1 MAMHHIMTQMGLRK
15 RLYTQMEPTAREKTG
30 LSPFN
35 LFIVILVL
43 LSFLAL
49 ALETEPTMGEAWMRA
64 IDVFNVAIIII
75 FALEYL
81 LRLWVAGENPE
92 YRGLR
97 GRVRY
102 VCSGYA
108 LADLVAFLPELLWI
122 LLAPDD
128 ASTQIVMVLRVL
140 RLARLAKISRFIPA
154 FDVLGAT
161 LARAGQQLFTTLAM
175 AMALVYISAV
185 LLYFVEGV
193 GGQQQENFA
202 SIPRAIW
209 WAIATLTTVGYGDV
223 YPVTPLG
230 RFFASVI
237 AIAGI
242 GMVALPAGVFASA
255 FSDEIREREN
265 AKQARR
271 ERALERRVA
280 RIEAAELEEESDDG
294 SDDDLR

>member
-1 MAMHHIMTQMGLRK
+1 MAMHHIMTQIGLRK
-15 RLYTQMEPTAREKTG
+15 RLYTQMEPTARDKTG

-49 ALETEPTMGEAWMRA
+49 ALETEPTMGDGWMRA

-92 YRGLR
+92 YRGVR

-128 ASTQIVMVLRVL
+128 ASAQIVMVLRVL

-161 LARAGQQLFTTLAM
+161 LSRAGQQLFTTLAM

-193 GGQQQENFA
+193 GGQQQESFA

-265 AKQARR
+265 AKQERR

-280 RIEAAELEEESDDG
+280 RIEAAELDEE

>member
-49 ALETEPTMGEAWMRA
+49 ALETEPTMGETWMRA

-92 YRGLR
+92 YRGIR

-102 VCSGYA
+102 VGSGYA
-108 LADLVAFLPELLWI
+108 LADLVAFLPELLW
-122 LLAPDD
+122 LLFAPDD
-128 ASTQIVMVLRVL
+128 ASAQIVMVLRVL

-161 LARAGQQLFTTLAM
+161 LSRAGQQLFTTLAM

-193 GGQQQENFA
+193 GGQQQESFA

-223 YPVTPLG
+223 YPITPLG
-230 RFFASVI
+230 RIFASVI

-265 AKQARR
+265 AKQERR

-294 SDDDLR
+294 SDEDLR

>member
-1 MAMHHIMTQMGLRK
+1 MTQIGLRK
-15 RLYTQMEPTAREKTG
+15 RLYTQMEPTARDKTG

-49 ALETEPTMGEAWMRA
+49 ALETEPTMGDGWMRA

-92 YRGLR
+92 YRGVR

-128 ASTQIVMVLRVL
+128 ASAQIVMVLRVL

-161 LARAGQQLFTTLAM
+161 LSRAGQQLFTTLAM

-193 GGQQQENFA
+193 GGQQQESFA

-265 AKQARR
+265 AKQERR

-280 RIEAAELEEESDDG
+280 RIEAAELDEE

>member
-92 YRGLR
+92 YRGVR

-102 VCSGYA
+102 ICSGYA

-128 ASTQIVMVLRVL
+128 ASAQIVMVLRVL

-161 LARAGQQLFTTLAM
+161 LSRAGQQLFTTLAM

-193 GGQQQENFA
+193 GGQQQESFA

-265 AKQARR
+265 AKQERR

-280 RIEAAELEEESDDG
+280 RIEAAELDEESDDG

>member
-1 MAMHHIMTQMGLRK
+1 MAIQQLMTQMGLRY
-15 RLYTQMEPTAREKTG
+15 RLYRQMEPHARETPG

-49 ALETEPTMGEAWMRA
+49 ALETEPTMSPDWMEA
-64 IDVFNVAIIII
+64 ISIFNVAIIFV
-75 FALEYL
+75 FAFEYL

-92 YRGLR
+92 YRGVR
-97 GRVRY
+97 GRIRY
-102 VCSGYA
+102 IFSGYA
-108 LADLVAFLPELLWI
+108 LADLIAFLPELLW
-122 LLAPDD
+122 LLFAPAH
-128 ASTQIVMVLRVL
+128 ASQQVIMVLRVL
-140 RLARLAKISRFIPA
+140 RLARLAKIARFIPA

-161 LARAGQQLFTTLAM
+161 LSRAGQQLFTTLAM

-185 LLYFVEGV
+185 VLYFVEGV
-193 GGQQQENFA
+193 GGQHQESFA

-255 FSDEIREREN
+255 FSDELREREN
-265 AKQARR
+265 AK
-271 ERALERRVA
+271 LERR
-280 RIEAAELEEESDDG
+280 EELLEERMDAVEAKQDAEENRSA
-294 SDDDLR
+294 

>member
-102 VCSGYA
+102 ICSGYA

-128 ASTQIVMVLRVL
+128 ASAQIVMVLRVL

-161 LARAGQQLFTTLAM
+161 LSRAGTQLFTTLAM

-193 GGQQQENFA
+193 GGQQQESFA

-265 AKQARR
+265 AKQERR
-271 ERALERRVA
+271 ELALERRVA
-280 RIEAAELEEESDDG
+280 RIEAAELEEEGD
-294 SDDDLR
+294 

>member
-15 RLYTQMEPTAREKTG
+15 RLYTQLEPTAREKTG

-49 ALETEPTMGEAWMRA
+49 ALETEPTMGADWMRA

-92 YRGLR
+92 YRGVR

-102 VCSGYA
+102 ICSGYA

-128 ASTQIVMVLRVL
+128 ASAQIVMVLRVL

-161 LARAGQQLFTTLAM
+161 LSRAGQQLFTTLAM

-193 GGQQQENFA
+193 AGQQQESFA

-230 RFFASVI
+230 RLFASVI

-265 AKQARR
+265 AKQERR

-280 RIEAAELEEESDDG
+280 RIEAAELEEEGD
-294 SDDDLR
+294 

>member
-49 ALETEPTMGEAWMRA
+49 ALETEPTMGDGWMRA

-92 YRGLR
+92 YRGVR

-102 VCSGYA
+102 ICSGYA

-128 ASTQIVMVLRVL
+128 ASAQIVMVLRVL

-161 LARAGQQLFTTLAM
+161 LSRAGQQLFTTLAM

-193 GGQQQENFA
+193 GGQQQESFA

-265 AKQARR
+265 AKQERR

-280 RIEAAELEEESDDG
+280 RIEAAEMEEG
-294 SDDDLR
+294 SD

>member
-1 MAMHHIMTQMGLRK
+1 MHHIMTQMGLRK
-15 RLYTQMEPTAREKTG
+15 RLYTQMEPTARDKTG

-49 ALETEPTMGEAWMRA
+49 ALETEPTMGADWMRA

-81 LRLWVAGENPE
+81 LRLWVAGENPR
-92 YRGLR
+92 YRGFR
-97 GRVRY
+97 GRLRY
-102 VCSGYA
+102 ICSSYA
-108 LADLVAFLPELLWI
+108 LADLVAFLPELLW
-122 LLAPDD
+122 LLFAPDD
-128 ASTQIVMVLRVL
+128 ASAQIVMVLRVL

-161 LARAGQQLFTTLAM
+161 LSRAGQQLFTTLAM

-193 GGQQQENFA
+193 GGEQQENFA

-265 AKQARR
+265 AKQERR
-271 ERALERRVA
+271 ERAIERRVA

-294 SDDDLR
+294 SDDDLLR

>member
-1 MAMHHIMTQMGLRK
+1 MAMHNIMTQMGLRK
-15 RLYTQMEPTAREKTG
+15 RLYVEMEPSARHKHG

-49 ALETEPTMGEAWMRA
+49 ALETEPTMSGEWMEA
-64 IDVFNVAIIII
+64 IAVFNIAIIAI
-75 FALEYL
+75 FALEYF
-81 LRLWVAGENPE
+81 LRLWVAGEDPRF
-92 YRGLR
+92 RGLH
-97 GRVRY
+97 GRIRY
-102 VCSGYA
+102 VFSGYA
-108 LADLVAFLPELLWI
+108 MADLIAFLPELLWLI
-122 LLAPDD
+122 FAPDD
-128 ASTQIVMVLRVL
+128 ASAQIVMVLRVL
-140 RLARLAKISRFIPA
+140 RLARLAKIARFIPA
-154 FDVLGAT
+154 FDILGAT
-161 LARAGQQLFTTLAM
+161 LNRAGQQLFTTLAM
-175 AMALVYISAV
+175 AMALVYVSAV

-193 GGQQQENFA
+193 GGEQQESFA

-255 FSDEIREREN
+255 FSDELREREA
-265 AKQARR
+265 AK
-271 ERALERRVA
+271 LERREKA
-280 RIEAAELEEESDDG
+280 LEERMDELEAEQEKTKG
-294 SDDDLR
+294 G